1 MLNRKPLLLNHFGQ
15 VLNAILLSALFL
27 LSSFAPA
34 LAQAPTSPTPE
45 DAPKAPPYQWP
56 RSHNYDVQHYRIKLA
71 FDWAAK
77 SVTGETTI
85 TLKPLAGDFKEVELD
100 AGEMSIKSVSLAGG
114 PPLKFDYRD
123 NEKLFVSL
131 DHAYTPANT
140 IAVMVS
146 YSATPKKGLTFILP
160 TESDPGRPRQIWSQ
174 GEARTNHYWF
184 PCYDYPND
192 KATSELI
199 ATVEDN
205 YRVIS
210 NGVLVSTTPEP
221 NRKMK
226 TWRWR
231 MDQPFSSY
239 LVSIIVG
246 EYVEIPGQFK
256 GKPVIS
262 YVYPDQVENGRLS
275 LGKLPQMVAFFSEK
289 IGYDFPY
296 PKYVQTMVRDFGGAM
311 ENITATTMT
320 DTAVHDKRA
329 HIDISSDEIE
339 SHELAHQ
346 WFGDLL
352 TCRDWGEIWLN
363 ESFATFME
371 AVWNEHEKGRDDYL
385 YEMSNNQQAYYQAW
399 SEGNR
404 RPIVTKRYEDPDEI
418 FDAYAYPRGGAVLN
432 MLRFVLGEEQFWKAI
447 GHYVKKYEWQN
458 VETAQ
463 LNIAIEE
470 ATGQNLGWF
479 FDEWVYKMGHPEF
492 EITSTYDGA
501 KTLQLTVKQTQKPDD
516 KRPWFPTP
524 DFFVT
529 PVDIAITTAAGEK
542 THRVLIDRPEE
553 KFTFDVDSKPLIVN
567 FDRGDQLIKSVK
579 FNRSDDELAYQALHD
594 ADSMGRVRAAIELR
608 ASRSETGVKALSE
621 AASKDSFWAVRL
633 EAVKSLAEYK
643 TDASRAGLLE
653 AVKDKDSKV
662 RRAAINGLATFKDKR
677 LAELFI
683 NIINSDPSY
692 YAVAV
697 AAKAL
702 GETETPGAFDTLAAL
717 LKQDSWQDT
726 IKGGALNG
734 LAALKNPSALE
745 IGLKFAAPGNRASL
759 RGTAF
764 QMLATI
770 GKGDDR
776 VLKTLTDA
784 LKDPAPQVLFSAVQ
798 AIGALGDPRAAPA
811 LEELLKN
818 APPGIPEGIVKQ
830 FVGGLINQ
838 LKNKKPSDNKD

>member
-1 MLNRKPLLLNHFGQ
+1 LNAVSLSAFLLL
-15 VLNAILLSALFL
+15 LSFV
-27 LSSFAPA
+27 PA
-34 LAQAPTSPTPE
+34 AAQSPMSGE
-45 DAPKAPPYQWP
+45 APKAAPYQWP

-71 FDWAAK
+71 FDWAAR
-77 SVTGETTI
+77 SVMGETTV
-85 TLKPLAGDFKEVELD
+85 TLKPLAGDFKEIELD
-100 AGEMSIKSVSLAGG
+100 AGEMNIKSVTLAGG
-114 PPLKFDYRD
+114 PSLKFDYRD
-123 NEKLFVSL
+123 KEKLFVSL
-131 DHAYTPANT
+131 DRAYAPADT
-140 IAVMVS
+140 IAVTIS
-146 YSATPKKGLTFILP
+146 YSAAPKKGLTFILP

-199 ATVEDN
+199 ATVEDK

-221 NRKMK
+221 KTKMK
-226 TWRWR
+226 TWAWR

-246 EYVEIPGQFK
+246 EYAEIAGQYK
-256 GKPVIS
+256 GKPVVS
-262 YVYPDQVENGRLS
+262 YVYPDQVENGRVSLS
-275 LGKLPQMVAFFSEK
+275 KLPEMVAFFSEK
-289 IGYDFPY
+289 TGYEYPY
-296 PKYVQTMVRDFGGAM
+296 AKYVQTMVRDFGGAM
-311 ENITATTMT
+311 ENVTATTMT
-320 DTAVHDKRA
+320 DTAVHDERA
-329 HIDISSDEIE
+329 HIDISSEDIQ

-371 AVWNEHEKGRDDYL
+371 AVWNEREKGRDDYL
-385 YEMSNNQQAYYQAW
+385 YEMSNNRQAYFQAW

-404 RPIVTKRYEDPDEI
+404 RPIVTKRYDDPDAV

-447 GHYVKKYEWQN
+447 RHYVKKYEWQN

-492 EITSTYDGA
+492 EITSSYDGA
-501 KTLQLTVKQTQKPDD
+501 KTLKLTVKQTQKPDD
-516 KRPWFPTP
+516 KRPWFPSP
-524 DFFVT
+524 DFFIT
-529 PVDIAITTAAGEK
+529 PVDIAITTASGEK
-542 THRVLIDRPEE
+542 THRVLIDQPEE
-553 KFTFDVDSKPLIVN
+553 QFTFEVDSKPLIVN
-567 FDRGDQLIKSVK
+567 FDRGDYLIKRVK
-579 FNRSDDELAYQALHD
+579 FNRGDDELAYQILRD
-594 ADSMGRVRAAIELR
+594 ADSMGRMRAAIELR
-608 ASRSETGVKALSE
+608 ASRSETAVKALAE

-662 RRAAINGLATFKDKR
+662 RRAAIVGLAAFKDKG
-677 LAELFI
+677 LAELFT
-683 NIINSDPSY
+683 NIIKSDRSY
-692 YAVAV
+692 YAVAE

-702 GETETPGAFDTLAAL
+702 GQTEAPGAFDTLNAL

-726 IKGGALNG
+726 IKGGALSG
-734 LAALKNPSALE
+734 IAALKDPSALE
-745 IGLKFAAPGNRASL
+745 IGLKYAAPGNRVGL

-770 GKGDDR
+770 GKGDER
-776 VLKTLTDA
+776 ALKTLTDA
-784 LKDPAPQVLFSAVQ
+784 LKEPSPQIMFSAVQ
-798 AIGALGDPRAAPA
+798 AIAVLGDPRGAPA

-818 APPGIPEGIVKQ
+818 LPPGIPEGIAKQ
-830 FVGGLINQ
+830 FVGGLIDQ
-838 LKNKKPSDNKD
+838 LKNKKPSDSK

>member
-1 MLNRKPLLLNHFGQ
+1 MLKRKSLLLNHLES
-15 VLNAILLSALFL
+15 VLNVILLSALFL

-34 LAQAPTSPTPE
+34 LAQAPTVDE
-45 DAPKAPPYQWP
+45 APKAPPYQWP

-71 FDWAAK
+71 FDWAAR

-85 TLKPLAGDFKEVELD
+85 TLKPLADDFKEIEID
-100 AGEMSIKSVSLAGG
+100 AGEMSIKSVTLADG

-123 NEKLFVSL
+123 KEKLFVSL

-140 IAVMVS
+140 IAVVIS
-146 YSATPKKGLTFILP
+146 YSAAPKKGLTFILP
-160 TESDPGRPRQIWSQ
+160 TESDPSRPRQIWSQ

-210 NGVLVSTTPEP
+210 NGVLVSTTPESKT
-221 NRKMK
+221 KMK

-246 EYVEIPGQFK
+246 EYAEVPGQFK

-289 IGYDFPY
+289 TGYDYPY
-296 PKYVQTMVRDFGGAM
+296 PKYAQTMVRDFGGAM

-329 HIDISSDEIE
+329 HIDVSSEEIQ

-371 AVWNEHEKGRDDYL
+371 AVWNEHEKGKDDYL

-399 SEGNR
+399 FQGSR
-404 RPIVTKRYEDPDEI
+404 RPIVTNRYDDPDAV
-418 FDAYAYPRGGAVLN
+418 FDTYAYPRGAAVLN
-432 MLRFVLGEEQFWKAI
+432 MLRFVLGEDQFWKAI
-447 GHYVKKYEWQN
+447 RHYVKKYEWQN

-463 LNIAIEE
+463 FKVAIEE
-470 ATGQNLGWF
+470 ATGENLGWF

-501 KTLQLTVKQTQKPDD
+501 KTLRLTVKQTQKSDD
-516 KRPWFPTP
+516 KRPWFPSP
-524 DFFVT
+524 DVFIM
-529 PVDIAITTAAGEK
+529 PVDIAVTTASGEK
-542 THRVLIDRPEE
+542 VHRVWIDNRDEQF
-553 KFTFDVDSKPLIVN
+553 KFDVDSKPLIVN
-567 FDRGDQLIKSVK
+567 FDRGNYLIKRVK
-579 FNRSDDELAYQALHD
+579 FNRGDADLAYQLLHD
-594 ADSMGRVRAAIELR
+594 NDSTGRVRAAVELKQGGH
-608 ASRSETGVKALSE
+608 SETAAKALAE
-621 AASKDSFWAVRL
+621 ACAKDQFWAVRS
-633 EAVKSLAEYK
+633 ESAKSLGEFR
-643 TDASRAGLLE
+643 TDISRAGLLE
-653 AVKDKDSKV
+653 AVKDKDARV
-662 RRAAINGLATFKDKR
+662 RRAAIAGLASLKDKQ
-677 LAELFI
+677 LADLFI
-683 NIINSDPSY
+683 DRINNDPSY
-692 YAVAV
+692 QVV
-697 AAKAL
+697 GESAKAL
-702 GETETPGAFDTLAAL
+702 GLTGAPSAYDALVGL
-717 LKQDSWQDT
+717 LKQDSWQDNLRAA
-726 IKGGALNG
+726 ALNG
-734 LAALKNPSALE
+734 L
-745 IGLKFAAPGNRASL
+745 GN
-759 RGTAF
+759 
-764 QMLATI
+764 
-770 GKGDDR
+770 
-776 VLKTLTDA
+776 
-784 LKDPAPQVLFSAVQ
+784 LKDSRSLD
-798 AIGALGDPRAAPA
+798 LG
-811 LEELLKN
+811 
-818 APPGIPEGIVKQ
+818 
-830 FVGGLINQ
+830 F
-838 LKNKKPSDNKD
+838 

>member
-1 MLNRKPLLLNHFGQ
+1 MLNRKSLLPNGLGLALLL
-15 VLNAILLSALFL
+15 L
-27 LSSFAPA
+27 SFAMA
-34 LAQAPTSPTPE
+34 LAQAPAAGE
-45 DAPKAPPYQWP
+45 AQNAPPYQWP
-56 RSHNYDVQHYRIKLA
+56 RSHNYDVQHYRIKLS

-85 TLKPLAGDFKEVELD
+85 TLKPLAGDFKEVEID
-100 AGEMSIKSVSLAGG
+100 AGEMSIKSVTLAGG
-114 PPLKFDYRD
+114 SPLKFDYRD

-131 DHAYTPANT
+131 DRAYTPANT
-140 IAVMVS
+140 IAVTIN

-160 TESDPGRPRQIWSQ
+160 AESEPGRPRQIWSQ

-199 ATVEDN
+199 VTVEDN
-205 YRVIS
+205 YRVVS
-210 NGVLVSTTPEP
+210 NGVLVSATPEP
-221 NRKMK
+221 KSKMK

-246 EYVEIPGQFK
+246 EYAEITGQFK
-256 GKPVIS
+256 GKPVVS

-289 IGYDFPY
+289 LGYNYPY
-296 PKYVQTMVRDFGGAM
+296 PKYAQTMVRDFPGAM

-320 DTAVHDKRA
+320 DTSVHDKRA
-329 HIDISSDEIE
+329 HLDVSSDEIE

-371 AVWNEHEKGRDDYL
+371 AVWNEREKGRDDYL
-385 YEMSNNQQAYYQAW
+385 YEMSNNQESYYQAW
-399 SEGNR
+399 YAGNR
-404 RPIVTKRYEDPDEI
+404 RPIVAKRYEDPDEL
-418 FDAYAYPRGGAVLN
+418 FDVYPYPRGGAVLN

-447 GHYVKKYEWQN
+447 RHYVKKYEWQN

-492 EITSTYDGA
+492 EVASAYDETK
-501 KTLQLTVKQTQKPDD
+501 KTLRLTVKQTQKKDD
-516 KRPWFPTP
+516 TRPWFQSP
-524 DFFVT
+524 DFFIT
-529 PVDIAITTAAGEK
+529 PVDVAITTAAGEK
-542 THRVLIDRPEE
+542 THRVFIDQPEE
-553 KFTFDVDSKPLIVN
+553 QFTFDVDSKPLIVN
-567 FDRGDQLIKSVK
+567 FDRGNYLIKRVK
-579 FNRSDDELAYQALHD
+579 FNRSDDELAYQALRD
-594 ADSMGRVRAAIELR
+594 PDSTGRVRAAIELR
-608 ASRSETGVKALSE
+608 ASRSETGVKALTE
-621 AASKDSFWAVRL
+621 AAVKDSFWAVRL

-653 AVKDKDSKV
+653 AAKDKDSKV
-662 RRAAINGLATFKDKR
+662 RRAAITGLAAFKDKR
-677 LAELFI
+677 LAGLFTG
-683 NIINSDPSY
+683 IINSDPSY
-692 YAVAV
+692 YVVAE

-702 GETETPGAFDTLAAL
+702 GQTEAPDAFDTLSPL
-717 LKQDSWQDT
+717 LKQDSWQDI
-726 IKGGALNG
+726 IKGGALSG
-734 LAALKNPSALE
+734 IAALKNPNALE
-745 IGLKFAAPGNRASL
+745 IGLRYAAPGNRMSL

-770 GKGDDR
+770 GRGDER
-776 VLKTLTDA
+776 ALKALTDA
-784 LKDPAPQVLFSAVQ
+784 LKEPSPQIMFSAIQ

-818 APPGIPEGIVKQ
+818 LPPGIPEGMLKQ
-830 FVGGLINQ
+830 FVGGLIDQ
-838 LKNKKPSDNKD
+838 LKNKKPSDNKN